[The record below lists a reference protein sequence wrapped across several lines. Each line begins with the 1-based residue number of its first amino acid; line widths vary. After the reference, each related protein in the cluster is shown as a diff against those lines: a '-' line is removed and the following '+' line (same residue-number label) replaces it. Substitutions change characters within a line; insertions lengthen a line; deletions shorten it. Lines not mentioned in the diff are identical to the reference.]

1 MRVAETALHSY
12 RQQDRAAGNK
22 AALLLQ
28 AVKLL
33 SLLSKCAMP
42 NGGDVSALFE
52 EHMRNAAN
60 RRYRTLKSEMQPTVL
75 GEALHALPHSPV
87 QQQLGTGLPRHL
99 CWPDHSSC
107 ADKALLP
114 TSKLQLSDALSL
126 SDSRRIMN
134 LYQASQ
140 CQSCLALIPTTPHQ
154 QQQTQYPGM
163 SFGHFLL

>member
-12 RQQDRAAGNK
+12 RSQDKVVGDK

-60 RRYRTLKSEMQPTVL
+60 KRYRMLKSELQPPLL
-75 GEALHALPHSPV
+75 GVSLPSQSSLYASVPC
-87 QQQLGTGLPRHL
+87 LDSSRNERFARHL
-99 CWPDHSSC
+99 
-107 ADKALLP
+107 
-114 TSKLQLSDALSL
+114 
-126 SDSRRIMN
+126 
-134 LYQASQ
+134 
-140 CQSCLALIPTTPHQ
+140 
-154 QQQTQYPGM
+154 PGV
-163 SFGHFLL
+163 S

>member
-12 RQQDRAAGNK
+12 RSQHKAAGDK

-60 RRYRTLKSEMQPTVL
+60 RRYRLLKTELQPPALGDACIRSCMHAYVCMYACLCLLACLLVHSLFLAVSFLSWVL
-75 GEALHALPHSPV
+75 PLFP
-87 QQQLGTGLPRHL
+87 
-99 CWPDHSSC
+99 
-107 ADKALLP
+107 
-114 TSKLQLSDALSL
+114 
-126 SDSRRIMN
+126 
-134 LYQASQ
+134 SQ
-140 CQSCLALIPTTPHQ
+140 GC
-154 QQQTQYPGM
+154 
-163 SFGHFLL
+163 

>member
-12 RQQDRAAGNK
+12 RTQPKGAADK

-60 RRYRTLKSEMQPTVL
+60 RRYRTLKQDLQPPILGQKLAFLGQKPLEILEVQRLSRVHVSGCTAWAMWQPQHAVL
-75 GEALHALPHSPV
+75 A
-87 QQQLGTGLPRHL
+87 
-99 CWPDHSSC
+99 WPLS
-107 ADKALLP
+107 K
-114 TSKLQLSDALSL
+114 TSKTSTH
-126 SDSRRIMN
+126 
-134 LYQASQ
+134 
-140 CQSCLALIPTTPHQ
+140 TTCC
-154 QQQTQYPGM
+154 M
-163 SFGHFLL
+163 

>member
-12 RQQDRAAGNK
+12 RSQEKAAGDK

-60 RRYRTLKSEMQPTVL
+60 RRYRTLKAELQPSVI
-75 GEALHALPHSPV
+75 GNMSWFCC
-87 QQQLGTGLPRHL
+87 QCR
-99 CWPDHSSC
+99 SC
-107 ADKALLP
+107 CVPLD
-114 TSKLQLSDALSL
+114 
-126 SDSRRIMN
+126 
-134 LYQASQ
+134 QARQ
-140 CQSCLALIPTTPHQ
+140 
-154 QQQTQYPGM
+154 
-163 SFGHFLL
+163 

>member
-12 RQQDRAAGNK
+12 RSQDKAAGDK

-60 RRYRTLKSEMQPTVL
+60 RRYRVLKSELQPPVL
-75 GEALHALPHSPV
+75 GKIPA
-87 QQQLGTGLPRHL
+87 
-99 CWPDHSSC
+99 
-107 ADKALLP
+107 ALL
-114 TSKLQLSDALSL
+114 
-126 SDSRRIMN
+126 
-134 LYQASQ
+134 
-140 CQSCLALIPTTPHQ
+140 CL
-154 QQQTQYPGM
+154 
-163 SFGHFLL
+163 LL

>member
-12 RQQDRAAGNK
+12 RTQDKAAGDK

-60 RRYRTLKSEMQPTVL
+60 RRYRTLKSDLQPPT
-75 GEALHALPHSPV
+75 
-87 QQQLGTGLPRHL
+87 LGTACTSYPHTTLDDNGNDS
-99 CWPDHSSC
+99 CWNS
-107 ADKALLP
+107 A
-114 TSKLQLSDALSL
+114 
-126 SDSRRIMN
+126 
-134 LYQASQ
+134 
-140 CQSCLALIPTTPHQ
+140 
-154 QQQTQYPGM
+154 
-163 SFGHFLL
+163 

>member
-12 RQQDRAAGNK
+12 RSQDKAASDK

-60 RRYRTLKSEMQPTVL
+60 RRYRVLKSELQP
-75 GEALHALPHSPV
+75 P
-87 QQQLGTGLPRHL
+87 
-99 CWPDHSSC
+99 
-107 ADKALLP
+107 LL
-114 TSKLQLSDALSL
+114 
-126 SDSRRIMN
+126 
-134 LYQASQ
+134 
-140 CQSCLALIPTTPHQ
+140 
-154 QQQTQYPGM
+154 GM
-163 SFGHFLL
+163 SCSLACVCTRFTRTLPECVHCNGACTVVLDLWSGVSYSSLHIHS